1 MLCSVHAALIF
12 NNMNMF
18 KISLD
23 YRLEQAYSVFEH
35 VQIHSRSR
43 DMYNNDTTIVVS
55 YLVYLLIS
63 ITLTVWVARTLHKR
77 GAIFLVDAFQGNA
90 ELAASVNHL
99 LVVGFYLIN
108 IGFVTLVLKS
118 DATITTSRAAIEMLS
133 DKLGFVLITL
143 GAMHFF
149 NLFVFSRI
157 RAHGQHNG
165 PRRPPV
171 APDAVLRVAVP
182 R

>member
-1 MLCSVHAALIF
+1 M
-12 NNMNMF
+12 
-18 KISLD
+18 
-23 YRLEQAYSVFEH
+23 YSKE
-35 VQIHSRSR
+35 
-43 DMYNNDTTIVVS
+43 TTIVVT
-55 YLVYLLIS
+55 YIVYLLIS
-63 ITLTVWVARTLHKR
+63 VALTIWVARTLHKR

-108 IGFVTLVLKS
+108 IGFVALALKS
-118 DATITTSRAAIEMLS
+118 DAVIANSRAAIELLS
-133 DKLGFVLITL
+133 DKLGFVLLAL
-143 GAMHFF
+143 GGMHFF

-157 RAHGQHNG
+157 RAHGRNTG

-171 APDAVLRVAVP
+171 APDAVLKVAVP

>member
-1 MLCSVHAALIF
+1 
-12 NNMNMF
+12 
-18 KISLD
+18 
-23 YRLEQAYSVFEH
+23 
-35 VQIHSRSR
+35 
-43 DMYNNDTTIVVS
+43 
-55 YLVYLLIS
+55 
-63 ITLTVWVARTLHKR
+63 HKR
-77 GAIFLVDAFQGNA
+77 GAIFLVDAFHGNA

-108 IGFVTLVLKS
+108 IGFVTLALKS
-118 DATITTSRAAIEMLS
+118 DATVTSSRAAIEMLS
-133 DKLGFVLITL
+133 DKLGYVLLAL
-143 GAMHFF
+143 GGMHFF

-171 APDAVLRVAVP
+171 APDAVLKVAVP